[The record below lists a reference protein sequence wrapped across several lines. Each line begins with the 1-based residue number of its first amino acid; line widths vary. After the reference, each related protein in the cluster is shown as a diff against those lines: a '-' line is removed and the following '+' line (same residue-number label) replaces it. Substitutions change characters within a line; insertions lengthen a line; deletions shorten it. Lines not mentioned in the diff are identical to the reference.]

1 MERWIR
7 SLLAMFVLLALAA
20 QAQRADKKG
29 GKARGAGKTAMQQID
44 ANGDGQ
50 VDDEEAE
57 NFARTRAE
65 HLKKQLETIV
75 RKFDAN
81 GDGAL
86 DADEAAKMK
95 NQLAERGGKDPSRF
109 LKQIDKDGDFKIS
122 EEEETNAV
130 EGFVTRARQAGKAK
144 AGKQGGRDGQ
154 QARTRQVVDPDTN
167 GDCIVDEQEARVEA
181 ERRVAM
187 ARKQLEMF
195 KQRQA
200 QNPEVKMPR
209 FMAMVD
215 TNKDGE
221 LSGEEANAIVEKVM
235 QEFAKRNELILKIF
249 DDNKDGALDD
259 AEQAAAKKAL
269 LYMKETQ
276 RMNAERMRKTNGQR
290 GGQKAARA
298 KAKAK
303 GKRRKKGA
311 DQ

>member
-29 GKARGAGKTAMQQID
+29 GKARGGGKAAMQQID

-75 RKFDAN
+75 KKFDAN

-144 AGKQGGRDGQ
+144 AGKQGARDGQ

-167 GDCIVDEQEARVEA
+167 GDCIVDEQEARIEA
-181 ERRVAM
+181 ERRVGM

>member
-7 SLLAMFVLLALAA
+7 SLLAMFVFLALAA

-29 GKARGAGKTAMQQID
+29 GKAHGGGKAAMQQID

-65 HLKKQLETIV
+65 HLKKQLETIL

-86 DADEAAKMK
+86 DADEVAKMK

-122 EEEETNAV
+122 EEEEANAV
-130 EGFVTRARQAGKAK
+130 QNFVTRARQAGKAK
-144 AGKQGGRDGQ
+144 AGKQGARDGK

-167 GDCIVDEQEARVEA
+167 GDCIIDEQEARIEA
-181 ERRVAM
+181 ERRVEM
-187 ARKQLEMF
+187 ARKQLERF

-200 QNPEVKMPR
+200 QNAQVKMPW

-235 QEFAKRNELILKIF
+235 QDFGKRNELILEIF

-259 AEQAAAKKAL
+259 AEQVAAKKAL
-269 LYMKETQ
+269 LYMKGIQ
-276 RMNAERMRKTNGQR
+276 KLNAERTRKANPKRGNGQ
-290 GGQKAARA
+290 ARKG

-303 GKRRKKGA
+303 RKKKGA